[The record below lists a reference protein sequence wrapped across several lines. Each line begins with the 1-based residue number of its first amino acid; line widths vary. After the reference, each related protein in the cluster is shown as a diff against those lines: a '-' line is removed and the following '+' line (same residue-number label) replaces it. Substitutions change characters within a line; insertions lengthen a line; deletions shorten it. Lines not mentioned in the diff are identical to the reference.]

1 MNMIDVEH
9 DLSCSTHVILVMRV
23 ITQHNY
29 ADAVPEKNET
39 TQKNEMIPKD
49 NAKLVSLLYLH
60 QIFSQTCTPRNMH
73 LGLHVRNQ
81 LWNTAAYTSTNK
93 YIETTNTS
101 LSRVSWSD
109 ERPIV
114 MIDVFEDQHTVEQT

>member
-1 MNMIDVEH
+1 MNMIDVERE
-9 DLSCSTHVILVMRV
+9 LQYSVMRV

-29 ADAVPEKNET
+29 ADVVPEKNET
-39 TQKNEMIPKD
+39 TQKNELIPKD
-49 NAKLVSLLYLH
+49 NAKLISLLYVH
-60 QIFSQTCTPRNMH
+60 QIFSQTHLRNMH
-73 LGLHVRNQ
+73 LGLHVWNQ

-101 LSRVSWSD
+101 LSRVSWTD